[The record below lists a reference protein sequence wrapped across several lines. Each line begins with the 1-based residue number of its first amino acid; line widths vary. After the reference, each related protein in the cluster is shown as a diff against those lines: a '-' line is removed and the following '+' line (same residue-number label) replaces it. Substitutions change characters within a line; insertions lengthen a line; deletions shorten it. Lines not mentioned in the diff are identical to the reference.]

1 MNSLED
7 ILDNGVDV
15 HTAELMLNEYSK
27 RIGTINGI
35 YKITDIEYDFNIH
48 GKIVTLECSECG
60 KIIHRTMISGRN
72 KWSELIKTCDCQ
84 KDKRKREKEEEFK
97 KIFQKKK
104 GQIIK
109 DALGMV
115 GSDYG
120 DYKIISLSDELIFTL
135 ECNKC
140 GDLVTAKYKSIKNNV
155 NKYKKCNKHYNPIKY
170 DESYV
175 GRKENNLKVIGI
187 TRLPNKH
194 RVFLCECDCGNITTI
209 EPIFWERG
217 IVKSCG
223 CLASSLKLEHT
234 EELDRLRRIHN
245 GMMQRCYNPKS
256 IAYKHYGGR
265 GIGICLEW
273 HDREKFIDWALNH
286 SNYAKNLSID
296 RIDVNGNYEPNNC
309 RWATAKEQANNKRPR
324 KKGYKNKSRVK
335 TIVIDGVV
343 KPIMEWY
350 EEYCVTGP
358 TVAYRMKKYGL
369 TFEDAL
375 KMPKITMG
383 RPRKEV

>member
-1 MNSLED
+1 
-7 ILDNGVDV
+7 
-15 HTAELMLNEYSK
+15 
-27 RIGTINGI
+27 
-35 YKITDIEYDFNIH
+35 
-48 GKIVTLECSECG
+48 
-60 KIIHRTMISGRN
+60 
-72 KWSELIKTCDCQ
+72 
-84 KDKRKREKEEEFK
+84 
-97 KIFQKKK
+97 
-104 GQIIK
+104 
-109 DALGMV
+109 MV

-120 DYKIISLSDELIFTL
+120 DYKIISLSDELIFTR

-245 GMMQRCYNPKS
+245 GM
-256 IAYKHYGGR
+256 
-265 GIGICLEW
+265 
-273 HDREKFIDWALNH
+273 
-286 SNYAKNLSID
+286 
-296 RIDVNGNYEPNNC
+296 
-309 RWATAKEQANNKRPR
+309 
-324 KKGYKNKSRVK
+324 
-335 TIVIDGVV
+335 
-343 KPIMEWY
+343 
-350 EEYCVTGP
+350 
-358 TVAYRMKKYGL
+358 
-369 TFEDAL
+369 
-375 KMPKITMG
+375 
-383 RPRKEV
+383 

>member
-155 NKYKKCNKHYNPIKY
+155 NKYKKCNK
-170 DESYV
+170 
-175 GRKENNLKVIGI
+175 
-187 TRLPNKH
+187 
-194 RVFLCECDCGNITTI
+194 I
-209 EPIFWERG
+209 E
-217 IVKSCG
+217 K
-223 CLASSLKLEHT
+223 
-234 EELDRLRRIHN
+234 
-245 GMMQRCYNPKS
+245 
-256 IAYKHYGGR
+256 
-265 GIGICLEW
+265 
-273 HDREKFIDWALNH
+273 
-286 SNYAKNLSID
+286 
-296 RIDVNGNYEPNNC
+296 
-309 RWATAKEQANNKRPR
+309 
-324 KKGYKNKSRVK
+324 
-335 TIVIDGVV
+335 
-343 KPIMEWY
+343 
-350 EEYCVTGP
+350 
-358 TVAYRMKKYGL
+358 
-369 TFEDAL
+369 
-375 KMPKITMG
+375 
-383 RPRKEV
+383 